1 MNKEAHLSAHWD
13 LMLAT
18 VEEVAAHDNSSVNR
32 LQEEFLEEFGRL
44 PTSELIDYFADILK
58 TDNEKTH
65 LKRQVQKKVTIEKK
79 PTPEMDPEI
88 DLGMDPEM
96 DPEIEF
102 TDKITVNN
110 QVTVLTFRKSFEIT
124 FGKKPPLELVAHFL
138 KRVAY
143 LRRQPS
149 KKSGNLDNVT
159 RVNFVRDFISGESP
173 TVLKFRLE
181 FEKKFGNPPNSV
193 MITLF
198 LKELSKI

>member
-18 VEEVAAHDNSSVNR
+18 VKEVAAHDNSSVNR